1 MGRDRNGGR
10 EKRRRKRERERE
22 REKIIWKGSPVPELE
37 SPKLG
42 AGYAR

>member
-1 MGRDRNGGR
+1 MEAERKEE
-10 EKRRRKRERERE
+10 EKERERERE